1 MVFNQLPSSS
11 GQQVSVD
18 EKQVTSSPKEGG
30 LIQPNP
36 SYLSKLLNVKQT
48 HVEII
53 HVEIIFHYSFLF
65 ACYVRFR

>member
-1 MVFNQLPSSS
+1 MVFNQLSSS
-11 GQQVSVD
+11 GEQQVSVD
-18 EKQVTSSPKEGG
+18 EKQVASSPKERG

-53 HVEIIFHYSFLF
+53 PVEIIFHYSFLF